1 MVTALLIVLAFVAF
15 SVLYLRGENLRYLDT
30 PLPPPDA
37 EPPSEAHREV
47 VRAMDEL
54 TEDIGRYSGRERL
67 AAIRRMMD
75 ELGDSKAVTSRI
87 MPVQS
92 AAIRGE
98 WVLAPGA
105 DNRRRVL
112 YIHGGAWFAGSP
124 TSHRP
129 ITDRLSRLLGAAVFA
144 VDYRL
149 CPEYRRIDG
158 INDCRDALRWVLHNG
173 PEDMDPPD
181 FLLVAGD
188 SAGGSLTLEVI
199 AWARDAG
206 LRQPDAAIA
215 LSPST
220 DVTMTS
226 PSLRLNVPTDPMLG
240 PAFGKL
246 LKVPTILLWW
256 FYWFSWRIP
265 PKDPRVSPLRGSLRD
280 LPPVLIQASRAEIL
294 LDDARRYAAK
304 AQASGSPVTLQTW
317 PHMVHV
323 WQLFTPELP
332 EAEAAYA
339 AMADF
344 VAAVERGAGSEAME
358 TGAMRVEAG
367 AAPA

>member
-1 MVTALLIVLAFVAF
+1 MVTALLIVLALAAF
-15 SVLYLRGENLRYLDT
+15 SVFYLRGENLRYLDT

-47 VRAMDEL
+47 VRSLREL
-54 TEDIGRYSGRERL
+54 TADIEQYSGRDRL

-75 ELGDSKAVTSRI
+75 ELGQRKALESRI
-87 MPVQS
+87 EPVHS
-92 AAIRGE
+92 DAIRGE

-105 DNRRRVL
+105 DSRRRVL
-112 YIHGGAWFAGSP
+112 YLHGGAWFAGSP

-129 ITDRLSRLLGAAVFA
+129 ITDRLSRLLNAAVFA

-158 INDCRDALRWVLHNG
+158 IRDCRAALRWILHNG
-173 PEDMDPPD
+173 PEDMEPPD

-188 SAGGSLTLEVI
+188 SAGGSLTLEVL

-226 PSLRLNVPTDPMLG
+226 PSLHANRLTDPMLG

-246 LKVPTILLWW
+246 LRVPTFLLWW
-256 FYWFSWRIP
+256 LYWFNWRIP

-280 LPPVLIQASRAEIL
+280 LPPVLIQASRAEML

-317 PHMVHV
+317 PHVVHV

-339 AMADF
+339 AMAEF
-344 VAAVERGAGSEAME
+344 VASVERGEAGAPAA
-358 TGAMRVEAG
+358 TTG